1 MRWLCVALLV
11 FGCSPLVAQTP
22 CPMCQKPI
30 VPSRAVYA
38 VFIAGGQTHRLTFR
52 CIRCALLPLSAG
64 IPNGRCCVSA
74 VRRRGDGSLS
84 ASTSIVGRR
93 TPLPP
98 VCCWHP
104 KKVANALTAILS
116 SPTLKPPTVSCG
128 RIGHW
133 HQPLCFPSVKRRKV
147 NRGRLVMCHEVGRHH
162 RRN

>member
-1 MRWLCVALLV
+1 MAMCRLARLWLFA
-11 FGCSPLVAQTP
+11 P
-22 CPMCQKPI
+22 CRSNAVSN
-30 VPSRAVYA
+30 VPK
-38 VFIAGGQTHRLTFR
+38 THRPVSCRLR
-52 CIRCALLPLSAG
+52 CFHRWRSNPSADFPLHRVAPFMPLSAG

-133 HQPLCFPSVKRRKV
+133 HQPLCFPSVKRQKV
-147 NRGRLVMCHEVGRHH
+147 NRGRLVMCHEVGRHP